1 VLTTTTPEQ
10 LFHPAVR
17 PLLEQIT
24 GRPGDGLRV
33 AIAAPGGY
41 GKSAVLGA
49 LERCYRDAGVDVVDA
64 ATLLSGG
71 ANPDAAVLIDDA
83 HQLSES
89 ALHRLGDL
97 AAGGL
102 PRLVLT
108 HRTRPRSATLKT
120 LTESMEPVLLS
131 PLDAAQVRRFTAAL
145 TGESPSTAIAAKLH
159 LRTGGVPR
167 FIERL
172 ITGTA
177 RASQEFRAD
186 LEALDPDVLRFLV
199 ASEAGA
205 GRNLDLLCSLLDTD
219 RAGVSAI
226 IDDARATGMLGTDG
240 ELVPLAEEA
249 VRTLS
254 AVDRRL
260 DVLQQLV
267 ELQLRHEQPVLELAT
282 SLLGTGIAGVMVAAG
297 FETAA
302 YEALPLDATLA
313 STLFEAAAEAGR
325 PAGELASGW
334 ARAAAL
340 SGDLDTALRLSDGL
354 LTRDDPAERAV
365 GATVAA
371 TVLAHRGELTR
382 CAELYQWSA
391 DGSSLA
397 FAAIGLFGTGKAESA
412 RALLAAP
419 APRAVPTLLAGAAT
433 RMAEGVGDSVS
444 GSATDALST
453 LLGAA
458 AMLEPA
464 GTSALLPDAPA
475 ALAAIVALHSGEL
488 RLAESV
494 LTPALAAGTG
504 GKLLAVRQRLL
515 LGWTA
520 MTAGELGIAASQA
533 QVVRETTAKLEPR
546 DELFLTAMELGLAR
560 RNSDI
565 PGIRRAWENAF
576 DAVMR
581 HRMNLFTLLP
591 LGELVI
597 AAARCGEH
605 PRLSRHLEQARTLL
619 AELGNPPLWTVS
631 LHWSELHAAITMEDN
646 AAAERHLAALAG
658 TADFSHYSA
667 ILFGAARSWLAVLG
681 GTADPQEVVATA
693 GELHD
698 LGLRWDAARLAGQ
711 AAIRTSDRKAMVML
725 LEAARQFQGRSNS
738 GNTGNA
744 ESANAAADA
753 SILSERE
760 QEVARLVVDGLTYK
774 QAGDKLFISGKTVEH
789 HMARIRAKLG
799 AGDRRELLAT
809 LRELLDAPNRVEG

>member
-1 VLTTTTPEQ
+1 MLTGIARPQ
-10 LFHPAVR
+10 LFHPAAE
-17 PLLEQIT
+17 LLAE
-24 GRPGDGLRV
+24 RVAANPADGLRV
-33 AIAAPGGY
+33 AISAPGGY
-41 GKSAVLGA
+41 GKSAVLTA
-49 LERCYRDAGVDVVDA
+49 LELSYREAGVAVVDA
-64 ATLLSGG
+64 GALLSGEV
-71 ANPDAAVLIDDA
+71 NPDAAVLIDDA
-83 HQLSES
+83 HQLTEGTL
-89 ALHRLGDL
+89 ARLRD
-97 AAGGL
+97 L

-108 HRTRPRSATLKT
+108 HRPRPRSATLRT
-120 LTESMEPVLLS
+120 LAEGMEPVLLS
-131 PLDAAQVRRFTAAL
+131 AFDVGQVRRFTAAVA
-145 TGESPSTAIAAKLH
+145 GETPSPAIAAALH
-159 LRTGGVPR
+159 TRTGGVPR

-172 ITGTA
+172 IA
-177 RASQEFRAD
+177 VPPRAIGEFRAD
-186 LEALDPDVLRFLV
+186 LEALDADVLRFLI

-240 ELVPLAEEA
+240 ALVPIALEA

-260 DVLQQLV
+260 DVLQRLV
-267 ELQLRHEQPVLELAT
+267 ELQLRYEQPVLELAT

-297 FETAA
+297 FEAAA
-302 YEALPLDATLA
+302 YEALPTDAALSATLFA
-313 STLFEAAAEAGR
+313 AAAEAGR
-325 PAGELASGW
+325 PAGDLAAGW

-340 SGDLDTALRLSDGL
+340 SGDLDTALRLSDSL
-354 LTRDDPAERAV
+354 LSRDDVTERAA

-382 CAELYQWSA
+382 SAELYQWSA

-397 FAAIGLFGTGKAESA
+397 FAAIGMIASGKPGAA
-412 RALLAAP
+412 RELLAAP
-419 APRAVPTLLAGAAT
+419 APKTLPTLLAGAAA
-433 RMAEGVGDSVS
+433 RMAEGVGESVS
-444 GSATDALST
+444 EDAAEALST

-488 RLAESV
+488 RLADSV
-494 LTPALAAGTG
+494 LAGALSAGTG
-504 GKLLAVRQRLL
+504 GELQATRQRLL

-520 MTAGELGIAASQA
+520 MTGGELGAAAA
-533 QVVRETTAKLEPR
+533 QVQLVREATAKSEPR

-576 DAVMR
+576 QAVMR
-581 HRMNLFTLLP
+581 HQMNLFTLLP

-597 AAARCGEH
+597 GAARCGEY
-605 PRLSRHLEQARTLL
+605 PRLARHLDQARTLL
-619 AELGNPPLWTVS
+619 ADLGEPPLWTVS
-631 LHWSELHAAITMEDN
+631 LRWSELHAAITMEDN
-646 AAAERHLAALAG
+646 AAAESHLAALAG
-658 TADFSHYSA
+658 TAGFSRYSA
-667 ILFGAARSWLAVLG
+667 ALFGAAQSWLAVLSG
-681 GTADPQEVVATA
+681 KADPQRVVATA

-725 LEAARQFQGRSNS
+725 LEAARQFQGR
-738 GNTGNA
+738 TTHR
-744 ESANAAADA
+744 EHTTA
-753 SILSERE
+753 SDVTVLSDRE
-760 QEVARLVVDGLTYK
+760 QEVARLVIDGLTYK